1 MHSAIALT
9 GNTCSRRNLDYFS
22 TFLYSVILTEY
33 VRMDIDC
40 MFVCVSVC
48 LCVCAT
54 ALQPKW
60 LGFPLGERGGRVGD
74 CREGTKRGQSP
85 YPLPP
90 NPPPPSAYKI
100 LIIFHTSGL
109 QDMGQCRF
117 SQVLDISI
125 WWRHGGHFAF
135 FVCGTLTVVISIR
148 LCSNMWK
155 CCSQS
160 QPSVRYRKSA
170 KSVSNFRTVRTIIT
184 FFAQNRRQK
193 SQFPT

>member
-1 MHSAIALT
+1 MLEWTLIVCLSV
-9 GNTCSRRNLDYFS
+9 
-22 TFLYSVILTEY
+22 FLYI
-33 VRMDIDC
+33 C
-40 MFVCVSVC
+40 VCVRQLYSLNDLV
-48 LCVCAT
+48 
-54 ALQPKW
+54 
-60 LGFPLGERGGRVGD
+60 FPWEKEGDGLVIAGRGAKGVKAP
-74 CREGTKRGQSP
+74 T
-85 YPLPP
+85 PP
-90 NPPPPSAYKI
+90 PPPPPPSAYKI

-170 KSVSNFRTVRTIIT
+170 KSVSNFRTVRTIIM